1 MYHILIV
8 DDDKLNLTVARNALS
23 GTYKVTA
30 VISGE
35 QALHFLQ
42 NNICDLILLDINM
55 PEMDGFEVMTKIR

>member
-42 NNICDLILLDINM
+42 NNICDLM
-55 PEMDGFEVMTKIR
+55 IRLFQ